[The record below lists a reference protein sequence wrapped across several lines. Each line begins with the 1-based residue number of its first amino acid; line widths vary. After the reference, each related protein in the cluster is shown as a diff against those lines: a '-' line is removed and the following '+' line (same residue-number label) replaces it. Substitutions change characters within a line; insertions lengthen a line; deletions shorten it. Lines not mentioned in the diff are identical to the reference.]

1 MRAILGYGK
10 WKWKPSPRKENCL
23 EAIGE
28 RLKNAE
34 DKKWEQNIGDTV
46 ASLYLVVADDIL
58 SSISE
63 LQLAKEIWDTLTNLY
78 KSLHNNLKKKN
89 STLWMSKSTSV
100 TEYINTLETLFS
112 TISYEGSNES
122 KQNRLRSHGKKKV
135 KCYHCGK

>member
-78 KSLHNNLKKKN
+78 KSLHNNLKKKTPLFGCQN
-89 STLWMSKSTSV
+89 LLRWLNTSTPWKLCSQLSV
-100 TEYINTLETLFS
+100 MKALMRV
-112 TISYEGSNES
+112 
-122 KQNRLRSHGKKKV
+122 NRTG
-135 KCYHCGK
+135 